1 VKPARS
7 TSPDGLAGLR
17 YFEISVQRW
26 CGEFVCGRV
35 TREFHDYWK
44 SRSRDELAE
53 YINSFDPEDRDPAAP
68 PALETGETP
77 DGWYEIDDVAHI
89 NNAVTNGNSIFVTE
103 VVPDEDSHTGF
114 RPLADGYD
122 ETFVIEDIAGDM
134 PETFL
139 QCERDIEIDTEAD
152 APANPVFVGKS
163 IEKGAQTIGVCATEG
178 DFDIRK
184 LSIHYWSFDGDD
196 VIRELRYDGTPLEN
210 WPDSSDGKALYF
222 YVGDLHESSDG
233 EDQAPSEDAAETDKP
248 APAPPGRF
256 RLFIYS
262 LWPSFAHTLKS
273 ILSVIGFPVFLLA
286 SLSAVK
292 YLAIWNVLE
301 IGGVLAQLIAWQQ
314 FWLDYASDYIAG
326 YGIHVPP
333 VIIDAALVYLSVGN
347 TVARSEKQ
355 ELLSVHGVGSERW
368 ALLGEFF
375 TRGRIDSLT
384 YAVPRFMR
392 GGFIRISWPLIVL
405 YRLGTPFV
413 VEGPGPDGSP
423 ISSAVPR
430 RELAD
435 FAAMVTSAHGT
446 WKGQSVKDFRQIVV
460 WHFALV
466 ALGAWLTGQALA
478 LLT

>member
-1 VKPARS
+1 M
-7 TSPDGLAGLR
+7 R

-35 TREFHDYWK
+35 TREFYDYWK
-44 SRSRDELAE
+44 PRSQDDLAE
-53 YINSFDPEDRDPAAP
+53 YINAFDPEDRDPAVP

-89 NNAVTNGNSIFVTE
+89 NNAVTNGNSIYVTE
-103 VVPDEDSHTGF
+103 VAPDEDSHTGF

-139 QCERDIEIDTEAD
+139 RCERDIEIDTEAD

-184 LSIHYWSFDGDD
+184 LSIHYWGFDGDD
-196 VIRELRYDGTPLEN
+196 VIRELRYDGTPLEI

-222 YVGDLHESSDG
+222 YVGDLHESLDEEDEASSSDID
-233 EDQAPSEDAAETDKP
+233 EPDMVEPDVSAVS
-248 APAPPGRF
+248 PPGRF
-256 RLFIYS
+256 RLFLCS

-273 ILSVIGFPVFLLA
+273 ILSVIGFPVFLLV
-286 SLSAVK
+286 SLSALK
-292 YLAIWNVLE
+292 YFAAWNVVE
-301 IGGVLAQLIAWQQ
+301 ISGVLAQLVAWQQ
-314 FWLDYASDYIAG
+314 YWLDYASAYIAG
-326 YGIHVPP
+326 YGIHLPP
-333 VIIDAALVYLSVGN
+333 VMIDAALVYLSVGN
-347 TVARSEKQ
+347 TVARSEKK
-355 ELLSVHGVGSERW
+355 ELLSVYGVGSERW

-375 TRGRIDSLT
+375 TGGRIDSLA
-384 YAVPRFMR
+384 YALPRLLR
-392 GGFIRISWPLIVL
+392 GGFIRLFWPLIAL

-430 RELAD
+430 KELVE

-446 WKGQSVKDFRQIVV
+446 WKGQTVKDFRQVV
-460 WHFALV
+460 FWHFALV
-466 ALGAWLTGQALA
+466 ALGGWLTSLALA
-478 LLT
+478 LLS